1 MNVLQIITEI
11 NSNSVKNQK
20 FILKP
25 NLKMTISPEY
35 NIYIHGK
42 VPSIENFR
50 YYWTLESP
58 GKTVGIYSKYRNSD
72 RVSFV
77 V

>member
-1 MNVLQIITEI
+1 MYVLHIITES
-11 NSNSVKNQK
+11 NSNSVKNQR
-20 FILKP
+20 FILNP

-35 NIYIHGK
+35 NIYIQGK
-42 VPSIENFR
+42 VPSIENFM
-50 YYWTLESP
+50 YYRTLESP
-58 GKTVGIYSKYRNSD
+58 GKTVGIYSKYRTSD

>member
-1 MNVLQIITEI
+1 MITEI
-11 NSNSVKNQK
+11 NTNSVKNQR
-20 FILKP
+20 FTLTP

-35 NIYIHGK
+35 NIYIQGK
-42 VPSIENFR
+42 EVPSIENFK
-50 YYWTLESP
+50 YYRTLESP
-58 GKTVGIYSKYRNSD
+58 GKTVGIYSKYRTSD